1 MVKKRINKD
10 IRYNGAFDYFRDI
23 FIIASVLAT
32 VTLLIFF
39 VGIIRRKHLIA
50 NKKSTQNTLYFQIQI
65 ISVKLH
71 V

>member
-23 FIIASVLAT
+23 LIIASVLAT

-50 NKKSTQNTLYFQIQI
+50 NKKSTQNTPNFQIQI